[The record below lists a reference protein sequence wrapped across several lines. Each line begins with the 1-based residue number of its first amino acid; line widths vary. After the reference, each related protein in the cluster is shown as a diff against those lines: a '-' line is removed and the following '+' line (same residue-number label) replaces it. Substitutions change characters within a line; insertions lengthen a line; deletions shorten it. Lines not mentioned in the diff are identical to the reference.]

1 MNSNSPF
8 TAVAQI
14 TSFINTMNDYAFQ
27 SANVQQFIHR
37 TDLHFDVVIN
47 EEFFGDSF
55 LMFAHK
61 FKAPIVTMCKYKMES
76 HNFWFSSGIVNYMR

>member
-1 MNSNSPF
+1 MKFSTESPF
-8 TAVAQI
+8 TVISQMGEF
-14 TSFINTMNDYAFQ
+14 TSIINDYVFQ
-27 SANVQQFIHR
+27 SVNVQKFIHR

-61 FKAPIVTMCKYKMES
+61 FNAPIITICKYRRNSNVKS
-76 HNFWFSSGIVNYMR
+76 LSI